1 MPFRNLSLQEFIVR
15 FINPGYNPGYNQTYM
30 PSVRRVLLCVLLSW
44 GALLLPTAA
53 LAQSSG
59 QLPSAPS
66 AVLEQRQQQQKPPAP
81 PPQAKPATPPTDS
94 SKSTPT
100 NSNRKADPPAVA
112 QDQKAES
119 LVAPSNSTVSPNA
132 SSADTSNS
140 QLQPAIPEN
149 AKAETITV
157 GVNEVNLIFT
167 VTDKHGKF
175 IKNLTENDI
184 HVLDDHKSVDKFRD
198 FKSETDLPLR
208 VGLLID
214 VSSSIRDRFKF
225 EQEAAIEFLNQIVR
239 PKNDLA
245 FVLGFDTTAE
255 VTQDFTN
262 DTAKLS
268 NGVHML
274 RPGGGTA
281 MYDAIY
287 YACRDKLMKT
297 SSPGSELRRAII
309 LVSDGEDNQ
318 SRVSRDEA
326 VEMAQRANVI
336 VYSISTNTSGMI
348 LHGDKV
354 LEYIAESTGGRVF
367 FPFKIE
373 DVANAFSEI
382 QEELRSQYAL
392 AYKPPDFRADG
403 HYRSIEI
410 EAQNNKKL
418 HVRTRKG
425 YYAPAQ

>member
-1 MPFRNLSLQEFIVR
+1 MSFRNPNCPEFIIS
-15 FINPGYNPGYNQTYM
+15 FINPGYNRGYNQTYM
-30 PSVRRVLLCVLLSW
+30 PSVRRVLSYVLLSCSVLML
-44 GALLLPTAA
+44 AAAA
-53 LAQSSG
+53 LAQSSD

-66 AVLEQRQQQQKPPAP
+66 AVLQQQQKPPAP
-81 PPQAKPATPPTDS
+81 PAQTKPAPPATDS
-94 SKSTPT
+94 KSA
-100 NSNRKADPPAVA
+100 SAASSQKADPPAVA

-119 LVAPSNSTVSPNA
+119 LVAPTNA
-132 SSADTSNS
+132 SADSKTSSPAKTSDS
-140 QLQPAIPEN
+140 QFQSAIPEN
-149 AKAETITV
+149 AVAETYKV
-157 GVNEVNLIFT
+157 RVNEVNLIFT

-175 IKNLTENDI
+175 IKNLTQNDI
-184 HVLDDHKSVDKFRD
+184 HVLDDHKPVEKIDGFS
-198 FKSETDLPLR
+198 SETDLPLR

-225 EQEAAIEFLNQIVR
+225 EQEAAIEFFNQIVR
-239 PKNDLA
+239 AKSDLA

-297 SSPGSELRRAII
+297 SSPSSELRRAII

-382 QEELRSQYAL
+382 QEELRSQYAM
-392 AYKPPDFRADG
+392 AYKPPDFHADG

>member
-1 MPFRNLSLQEFIVR
+1 M
-15 FINPGYNPGYNQTYM
+15 
-30 PSVRRVLLCVLLSW
+30 
-44 GALLLPTAA
+44 LPTAA
-53 LAQSSG
+53 LAQSSD

-66 AVLEQRQQQQKPPAP
+66 AVLEEKQQQQKPPAP
-81 PPQAKPATPPTDS
+81 PPPQSKPATPAATS
-94 SKSTPT
+94 SPSTPV
-100 NSNRKADPPAVA
+100 NASQKADPPA

-119 LVAPSNSTVSPNA
+119 LVAPTNPTPDSKATSPDTG
-132 SSADTSNS
+132 SS
-140 QLQPAIPEN
+140 QIQPAIPEN

-214 VSSSIRDRFKF
+214 ASNSIRDRFKF

-239 PKNDLA
+239 PKTDMA

-262 DTAKLS
+262 DSEKLS
-268 NGVHML
+268 RGVRML

-281 MYDAIY
+281 LYDAVY
-287 YACRDKLMKT
+287 YACRDKLRKAT
-297 SSPGSELRRAII
+297 SPSTEVRRAII

-354 LEYIAESTGGRVF
+354 LEYIAESTGGRAF

>member
-1 MPFRNLSLQEFIVR
+1 MPFGNLSLLLRKVIIGTV
-15 FINPGYNPGYNQTYM
+15 NPSYNSKNPM
-30 PSVRRVLLCVLLSW
+30 PSRYLPSSRVLCACGAVLLTVSAW
-44 GALLLPTAA
+44 
-53 LAQSSG
+53 AQSSD
-59 QLPSAPS
+59 QLPAAPS
-66 AVLEQRQQQQKPPAP
+66 AVLQERQQQQKPPA
-81 PPQAKPATPPTDS
+81 KP
-94 SKSTPT
+94 
-100 NSNRKADPPAVA
+100 ADPPADSKSA
-112 QDQKAES
+112 PAPSQEQKAES
-119 LVAPSNSTVSPNA
+119 LAAPVNPPPA
-132 SSADTSNS
+132 SKTAPASANDPAS
-140 QLQPAIPEN
+140 QSSIPEN
-149 AKAETITV
+149 ATAETMRIR
-157 GVNEVNLIFT
+157 VNEVNLIFT

-175 IKNLTENDI
+175 IKNLTKSDI
-184 HVLDDHKSVDKFRD
+184 HVLDDHKAVDNIQD
-198 FKSETDLPLR
+198 LKSETDLPLR

-214 VSSSIRDRFKF
+214 ASNSIRDRFKF

-239 PKNDLA
+239 PKTDMA

-262 DTAKLS
+262 DNEKLS
-268 NGVHML
+268 RGVRAL

-281 MYDAIY
+281 LYDAVY
-287 YACRDKLMKT
+287 SACRDKLLKT
-297 SSPGSELRRAII
+297 TSPSGQRRAII

-326 VEMAQRANVI
+326 VEMAQRAEVI
-336 VYSISTNTSGMI
+336 IYSISTNTSGMI

-354 LEYIAESTGGRVF
+354 LQYIAESTGGRAF

-403 HYRSIEI
+403 HYRTIEI

-418 HVRTRKG
+418 RVRTRKG
-425 YYAPAQ
+425 YYAPTQ

>member
-1 MPFRNLSLQEFIVR
+1 MYMPFRNVSFLFREFIILAVK
-15 FINPGYNPGYNQTYM
+15 PSYNQENM
-30 PSVRRVLLCVLLSW
+30 HSVCRITTCALALC
-44 GALLLPTAA
+44 GALTLTTAA
-53 LAQSSG
+53 LAQSSD

-66 AVLEQRQQQQKPPAP
+66 AVLVEQQQRQKPPAP
-81 PPQAKPATPPTDS
+81 PPQAKPAAPAPTPAS
-94 SKSTPT
+94 AQQKAAAAQEQ
-100 NSNRKADPPAVA
+100 KAD
-112 QDQKAES
+112 S
-119 LVAPSNSTVSPNA
+119 LSAPSNSNA
-132 SSADTSNS
+132 PGNPPQS
-140 QLQPAIPEN
+140 AIPDN
-149 AKAETITV
+149 ATAETIHV

-175 IKNLTENDI
+175 IKNLTQNDI
-184 HVLDDHKSVDKFRD
+184 HVLDDHKPVEKIDGFRP
-198 FKSETDLPLR
+198 ETDLPLR

-214 VSSSIRDRFKF
+214 ASNSIRDRFKF

-239 PKNDLA
+239 PKTDMA
-245 FVLGFDTTAE
+245 FIVGFDTTAE
-255 VTQDFTN
+255 LTQDFTN
-262 DTAKLS
+262 DSEKLS
-268 NGVHML
+268 HGVRML

-287 YACRDKLMKT
+287 WACRDKLMKT
-297 SSPGSELRRAII
+297 ASPTGQRRAII

-326 VEMAQRANVI
+326 VEMAQRAEVI

-354 LEYIAESTGGRVF
+354 LQYIAESTGGRVF

-403 HYRSIEI
+403 HYRAIEI